1 MYRRRHQ
8 QKASFR
14 DSGTD
19 FVMTNKTHTS
29 TEQYR
34 VELEPSSTLKAK
46 DADAIEMQGI
56 SHGNDHEGELIVM
69 IKIWKFS
76 YHQCHCIVH
85 NIISSYMCV
94 CLWCEAFG

>member
-1 MYRRRHQ
+1 MLQIYRRRHH
-8 QKASFR
+8 QKASFGETR

-19 FVMTNKTHTS
+19 VVMTNRTYTS

-46 DADAIEMQGI
+46 DAEVIEMQDI

-69 IKIWKFS
+69 IKIWKFT
-76 YHQCHCIVH
+76 QQ
-85 NIISSYMCV
+85 
-94 CLWCEAFG
+94 